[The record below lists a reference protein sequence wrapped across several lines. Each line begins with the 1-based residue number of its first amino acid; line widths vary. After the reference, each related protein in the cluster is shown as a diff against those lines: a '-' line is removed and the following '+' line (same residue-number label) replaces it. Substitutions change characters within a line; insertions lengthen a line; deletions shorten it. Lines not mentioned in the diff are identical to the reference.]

1 MLAGTTTAG
10 RAVTGPADSERQRRV
25 TDPVPTGRGSTG
37 GAVALQWAAVLLVMV
52 GQLTVQSTLF
62 RVGMC
67 RGIGRQDYLLA
78 LGVVPVVIAFAAWA
92 ISVRLGRD
100 TESRSAFTFG
110 WILPVLFMIPVFLI
124 AALFDQPIYFD
135 PEHAQVPTA
144 CEADQAR
151 AYAINLIQLAPL
163 VGLVLVHFF
172 SGLRLPVGARVAG
185 VAILAVVTW
194 VPFFLV
200 VNPYGWDWLA

>member
-1 MLAGTTTAG
+1 M
-10 RAVTGPADSERQRRV
+10 
-25 TDPVPTGRGSTG
+25 
-37 GAVALQWAAVLLVMV
+37 LQWAAILLVML

-67 RGIGRQDYLLA
+67 RGISRQDYLVS
-78 LGVVPVVIAFAAWA
+78 LGVVPVVIALAAWA
-92 ISVRLGRD
+92 VSVRLDRD
-100 TESRSAFTFG
+100 TESRFAFTFG

-151 AYAINLIQLAPL
+151 AYAINLTQLAPL

-172 SGLRLPVGARVAG
+172 SWIRMPVGVRVVG
-185 VAILAVVTW
+185 VAIIAVVTW

-200 VNPYGWDWLA
+200 ANPYGWNWLA